1 MQVLFLF
8 FRRICNPCY
17 ERKLIAVQF
26 RDALV
31 RHQHPSFYFSEADY
45 KGGVIERKRIGQ

>member
-31 RHQHPSFYFSEADY
+31 GINISSFYFSEADD
-45 KGGVIERKRIGQ
+45 KGGVIERKRIRQ